1 MSLQQPIYYV
11 LSSAQL
17 SIHMHLI
24 TYRVKSENFKQKSTT
39 SSISSDLFSQRRH
52 QRKSVYYKFY
62 PNIRGLYM
70 LKVDRLA
77 HAHLDNKYLLLTVR
91 VEKVCSIE
99 KVGSSVRV

>member
-1 MSLQQPIYYV
+1 
-11 LSSAQL
+11 
-17 SIHMHLI
+17 
-24 TYRVKSENFKQKSTT
+24 
-39 SSISSDLFSQRRH
+39 
-52 QRKSVYYKFY
+52 
-62 PNIRGLYM
+62 M